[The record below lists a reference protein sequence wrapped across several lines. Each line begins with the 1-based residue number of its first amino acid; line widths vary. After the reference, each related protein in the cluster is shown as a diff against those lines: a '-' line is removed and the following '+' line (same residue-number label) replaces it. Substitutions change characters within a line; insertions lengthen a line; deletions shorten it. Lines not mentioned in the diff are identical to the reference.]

1 MDTDTPKNLE
11 KIVMGIVIVVLI
23 ALLTVIGVLSFK
35 RRGLPRIDPNVYQVV
50 VLKEGL
56 QFFSHLKNIDTRSP
70 YLTEVY
76 YLRKEEKTPDSG
88 QSISLIKR
96 GTGEE
101 IYNPEDLLY
110 FNWDNVLFWEN
121 LQPKSKVMDAIQQ
134 LKNKQTVPMEGPAGG
149 PPLPVSKEPKTQ
161 PGTQPP
167 ALPK

>member
-1 MDTDTPKNLE
+1 MNTDAPKNLK
-11 KIVMGIVIVVLI
+11 KIVVGMVVFVLI
-23 ALLTVIGVLSFK
+23 ALLTFIGVLSFK
-35 RRGLPRIDPNVYQVV
+35 RRGLPRLDPTTYQVV

-56 QFFSHLKNIDTRSP
+56 QFFGHLKKIDTRNP

-76 YLRKEEKTPDSG
+76 YLRAQEKTPDAG

-101 IYNPEDLLY
+101 IYNPEDILY

-134 LKNKQTVPMEGPAGG
+134 LKNKQTAPTENPAVVA
-149 PPLPVSKEPKTQ
+149 PVPVSKQPATQ
-161 PGTQPP
+161 PVPPPP
-167 ALPK
+167 APKK